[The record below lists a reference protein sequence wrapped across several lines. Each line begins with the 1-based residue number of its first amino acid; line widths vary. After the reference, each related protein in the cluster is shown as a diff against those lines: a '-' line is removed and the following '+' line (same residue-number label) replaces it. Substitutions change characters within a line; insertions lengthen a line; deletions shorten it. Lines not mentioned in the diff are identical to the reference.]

1 MTAFRIIPNRRPMAT
16 ELPLLPMSKEDAR
29 FWDLL
34 RNRRASIQNGKGAA

>member
-1 MTAFRIIPNRRPMAT
+1 MTAARIIPNRRPMAA

-34 RNRRASIQNGKGAA
+34 RTRRQPVKTGKDAA